1 MSVSITSSFSG
12 QFAGEYVS
20 AALLSGTTVAN
31 GGITVKPNVKYKEVL
46 KTVSDA
52 DLITDGSCSFDTTAA
67 LTLDERVLEVKN
79 LQVNLE
85 LCKTPFEQDWA
96 ALEMGFSAFN
106 ELPKSFVDFLLAHVT
121 AKVAEAT
128 ENSIWQGDGTA
139 GQFNGLTTIALAD
152 ANTNKVTGTTITAA
166 NVITEMGK
174 VVDSIVANTSLY
186 GKDDLFIYVSQDVA
200 AAYVRALG
208 GFGSIVSGEGNSG
221 VDAKGTLWYGGGN
234 LSFDGV
240 KVFIANGLPASNMFA
255 SAKSN
260 LFMGASLLSDQQ
272 EVRVIDMAETD
283 GSKNVRVVMR
293 YDAGVQYG
301 ISSDVVIYS

>member
-1 MSVSITSSFSG
+1 MSVSITTSYAG
-12 QFAGEYVS
+12 QFAGEYIS
-20 AALLSGTTVAN
+20 AALLSGTTIAN

-52 DLITDGSCSFDTTAA
+52 DLITDGSCDFDTTAA

-106 ELPKSFVDFLLAHVT
+106 ELPKSFTDFLLAHVT

-128 ENSIWQGDGTA
+128 EQSIWQGATGTA
-139 GQFNGLTTIALAD
+139 GQFDGLRTIGLAD
-152 ANTNKVTGTTITAA
+152 ANTNKITGVAIDST
-166 NVITEMGK
+166 NVIDEMGK

-186 GKDDLFIYVSQDVA
+186 GKEDLFIYVSQDVA

-208 GFGSIVSGEGNSG
+208 GFSSTVPNSG
-221 VDAKGTLWYGGGN
+221 VENKGTLWYGGGN

-240 KVFIANGLPASNMFA
+240 KVFVANGLPASNMFA

-272 EVRVIDMAETD
+272 EVRVLDMSELD
-283 GSKNVRVVMR
+283 GSKNVRVIMR